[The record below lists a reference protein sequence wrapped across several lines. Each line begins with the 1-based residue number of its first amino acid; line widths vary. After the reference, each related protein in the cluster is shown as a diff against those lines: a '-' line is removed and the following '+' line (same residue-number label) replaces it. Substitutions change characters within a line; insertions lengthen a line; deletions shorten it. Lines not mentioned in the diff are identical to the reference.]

1 MDKIKVLEKFKVEEL
16 RIALELNRDCLEGA
30 YSEDII
36 GQKYAIIL
44 TKEGKISI
52 TGAMD
57 LDCETWGCFKGNEIE
72 IGRIVISNN
81 NVEMEKVINQV
92 VSNVEKLKD
101 C

>member
-1 MDKIKVLEKFKVEEL
+1 MDKLKALEKFKVEEL

-57 LDCETWGCFKGNEIE
+57 LDCETWGCFKGTEIE
-72 IGRIVISNN
+72 IGKIIISSN
-81 NVEMEKVINQV
+81 NVEIEKVINQV
-92 VSNVEKLKD
+92 VDNVEKLKD